1 MDATTSNT
9 DISDV
14 LNTQSILSSEKLSD
28 IGTPDNP
35 GSIDNID
42 NHFQYSS
49 CYRKKKQYKKP
60 MELTELEHRTSILN
74 KKRRSQ
80 PNKSEE
86 VKDILPFIDKNLEDI
101 YKTTWNKLEKGQRL
115 NRINI
120 YITELLQDKHLP
132 DNKCKRLKSILHTH
146 ISNNKINKN
155 TDVEYDNEEC
165 KIINIK
171 GLVID
176 TEAGTFKMTIEK
188 SKKTKSSNKSK
199 SNIDRFIKN

>member
-1 MDATTSNT
+1 
-9 DISDV
+9 
-14 LNTQSILSSEKLSD
+14 
-28 IGTPDNP
+28 
-35 GSIDNID
+35 
-42 NHFQYSS
+42 
-49 CYRKKKQYKKP
+49 

-86 VKDILPFIDKNLEDI
+86 VKDILPFIDQNLDDI

-120 YITELLQDKHLP
+120 YINELLTEKQLP
-132 DNKCKRLKSILHTH
+132 AAKCKRLKMILHTH
-146 ISNNKINKN
+146 VSNNKINKN

-165 KIINIK
+165 KITSIK

-176 TEAGTFKMTIEK
+176 TDQGTFKMTIEK

-199 SNIDRFIKN
+199 SNIDRFIKNK

>member
-1 MDATTSNT
+1 MDNQENSNIP
-9 DISDV
+9 DIS
-14 LNTQSILSSEKLSD
+14 NILK
-28 IGTPDNP
+28 TNDNA
-35 GSIDNID
+35 DNID
-42 NHFQYSS
+42 ESNINNNFQYSS
-49 CYRKKKQYKKP
+49 HIKKKKQYKKP

-86 VKDILPFIDKNLEDI
+86 VKDILPFIDQNLDDI

-120 YITELLQDKHLP
+120 YINELLTGKHLP
-132 DNKCKRLKSILHTH
+132 DAKCKRLKMILHTH
-146 ISNNKINKN
+146 VSNNKINKN

-165 KIINIK
+165 KITSIK

-176 TEAGTFKMTIEK
+176 TDQGTFKMTIEK

-199 SNIDRFIKN
+199 SNIDRFIKNKK

>member
-1 MDATTSNT
+1 MDATTVNT

-14 LNTQSILSSEKLSD
+14 LNTQSILSSEDVSD
-28 IGTPDNP
+28 MGNPISTEGNIINPDNP

-86 VKDILPFIDKNLEDI
+86 VKEYSTI
-101 YKTTWNKLEKGQRL
+101 YR
-115 NRINI
+115 
-120 YITELLQDKHLP
+120 
-132 DNKCKRLKSILHTH
+132 
-146 ISNNKINKN
+146 
-155 TDVEYDNEEC
+155 
-165 KIINIK
+165 
-171 GLVID
+171 
-176 TEAGTFKMTIEK
+176 
-188 SKKTKSSNKSK
+188 
-199 SNIDRFIKN
+199 